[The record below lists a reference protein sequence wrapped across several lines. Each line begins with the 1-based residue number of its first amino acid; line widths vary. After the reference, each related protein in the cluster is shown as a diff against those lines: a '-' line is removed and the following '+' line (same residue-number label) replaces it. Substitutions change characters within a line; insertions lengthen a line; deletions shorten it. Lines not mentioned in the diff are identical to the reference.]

1 MSKKK
6 SPFDYVKGIN
16 EKNYQGDDLKG
27 YVPYLTNRA
36 FAMHMDTV
44 LLAEEMNQA
53 HQLGPELQ
61 YDFYY
66 HAVRKGRRFGFPKKP
81 EATPFLE
88 AVQEYYGYSKEKAE
102 AALRLLTEE
111 QVRAIIKTQ
120 DLGGNS

>member
-1 MSKKK
+1 MSKK
-6 SPFDYVKGIN
+6 SPFDYVKSIN
-16 EKNYQGDDLKG
+16 EKSYQGDDLKG

-66 HAVRKGRRFGFPKKP
+66 HSVRKGRRFGFPSKP
-81 EATPFLE
+81 HESDNLTLVME
-88 AVQEYYGYSKEKAE
+88 HYNYSKEKALE
-102 AALRLLTEE
+102 AMRLLSDNDIMAI
-111 QVRAIIKTQ
+111 RASKNK
-120 DLGGNS
+120 GGM